1 MAAFVRMDNRIIRRR
16 AEGITNPDDVGLFA
30 LLSVFLSI
38 PDFKTPTGGLHAAV
52 AKHCTNGRHTI
63 NAAWQRLSA
72 AGYLKRTRL
81 PDASFRL
88 CDIYTLSTTPDLAT
102 PPVSHQNYALSHRT
116 WNTHRSF
123 TPPTEDFTPVS
134 TEALMDARLSLAA
147 KGLYAMIR
155 QRLLLSARVSGVSIG
170 REGLRRSSGLGECAF
185 RRIWGE
191 LRDTGYL
198 TLTHVWDAEQR
209 KMVYRYDLAEQL
221 DVIAPDTTAAD
232 PADVSDTAT
241 TQEWSTADIS
251 ALNAAEQGTRAP
263 LSEETSVGEL
273 VELVKEQI
281 EYDVLCTR
289 DNPQPLLD
297 CAVEVISRVLHM
309 PQGER
314 LTIRGAEYRIGD
326 IQRTLSALD
335 ANEAE
340 YAIQAV
346 HGAIERARERG
357 TPIRNVRSYL
367 LACLFTAK
375 TDFATSLVY

>member
-1 MAAFVRMDNRIIRRR
+1 MKKGKRISI
-16 AEGITNPDDVGLFA
+16 LFA
-30 LLSVFLSI
+30 LVLLF
-38 PDFKTPTGGLHAAV
+38 AV
-52 AKHCTNGRHTI
+52 CAV
-63 NAAWQRLSA
+63 SA
-72 AGYLKRTRL
+72 AAEAPAG
-81 PDASFRL
+81 AS
-88 CDIYTLSTTPDLAT
+88 A
-102 PPVSHQNYALSHRT
+102 VK
-116 WNTHRSF
+116 
-123 TPPTEDFTPVS
+123 VS
-134 TEALMDARLSLAA
+134 TVD
-147 KGLYAMIR
+147 
-155 QRLLLSARVSGVSIG
+155 
-170 REGLRRSSGLGECAF
+170 
-185 RRIWGE
+185 E
-191 LRDTGYL
+191 LI
-198 TLTHVWDAEQR
+198 AS
-209 KMVYRYDLAEQL
+209 
-221 DVIAPDTTAAD
+221 IAPDTTVAD

-241 TQEWSTADIS
+241 TQGWSTADIS